1 MDAES
6 CLAALRM
13 GGQCAKTLVVLK
25 TAPKSSRSR
34 AKISLR
40 VGSPPSSS
48 ISRTLGI
55 VVTSCAQRG
64 PRGLG
69 PCHSF
74 GIPLRLAT
82 PRHPLGALE
91 HEGGHVVGHT
101 AGGFR
106 EETSREGLGLRL
118 RALTS
123 RAIEGLQH
131 AIEAGA
137 LAVRSGGLDDT
148 IR

>member
-34 AKISLR
+34 TKISLR

-55 VVTSCAQRG
+55 VVTSCARLD

-69 PCHSF
+69 PCHSSPCP
-74 GIPLRLAT
+74 GYPTPSTATARLPLAPRRRGARRGPAT
-82 PRHPLGALE
+82 TPGHPSCALE
-91 HEGGHVVGHT
+91 HEGVHVVGHT
-101 AGGFR
+101 AGGVR
-106 EETSREGLGLRL
+106 EES
-118 RALTS
+118 S
-123 RAIEGLQH
+123 
-131 AIEAGA
+131 
-137 LAVRSGGLDDT
+137 
-148 IR
+148 